1 MPDRERLE
9 CAGGCGALHPRARK
23 DDLDYHG
30 WQCDACRMGVT
41 FGPPP
46 AVTLLRL
53 TGWLETKGGLWA
65 HPAIEGHHATSTAC
79 RLTIGDLVVL
89 EDI

>member
-1 MPDRERLE
+1 
-9 CAGGCGALHPRARK
+9 
-23 DDLDYHG
+23 
-30 WQCDACRMGVT
+30 MGVT